1 MKIKKKNIIK
11 LIESYILEQD
21 EEKQSSDLIKLDD
34 FVVESNSAK
43 FMLNY
48 DKKNIDVVIEKTD
61 TQLKKIS
68 GKEAAGYLNVALV
81 YVYDKKDIKKLV
93 KMCKIMKIIKD
104 DINEESIVKSLENKV
119 KPNERSLL
127 INNVFK
133 QDIYNQS
140 KSIAQNIIND
150 NLN

>member
-34 FVVESNSAK
+34 FVVKSNTEK
-43 FMLNY
+43 FMINY